1 MRPIVTLAAAAL
13 AALAPGCGSTTSPV
27 QGADAEHGR
36 ELIRHYGCGS
46 CHTIGGID
54 TANGTVGPRLTQFR
68 SNRYLAGDLANTP
81 ENAASW
87 IQDPKRYEPGTIMP
101 DLGVT
106 APEARD
112 IVAYLLEQ

>member
-1 MRPIVTLAAAAL
+1 MTRTGAAAVL
-13 AALAPGCGSTTSPV
+13 VAAGLVTGCGSTSSPV
-27 QGADAEHGR
+27 QGADAGHGR
-36 ELIRHYGCGS
+36 DLILHYGCGS
-46 CHTIGGID
+46 CHTIGGIE
-54 TANGTVGPRLTQFR
+54 TANGTVGPRLTGFR
-68 SNRYLAGDLANTP
+68 SDRYIAGDLPNTP

-112 IVAYLLEQ
+112 IVAYLLEH